1 MNGDVIPEIL
11 NLSVQGVPVALGVLV
26 IVGALKVS
34 GLVKNDQS
42 AIVANIIVSIIMGG
56 VWFALQFEPA
66 TMGYKEI
73 IGLAYVA
80 LIGALISGLGYQVVK
95 AAAGFAQNRS
105 SDGGD

>member
-1 MNGDVIPEIL
+1 MNGDVVPEIL
-11 NLSVQGVPVALGVLV
+11 NLTVQGVPVALGVLV
-26 IVGALKVS
+26 LVGALKIS

-42 AIVANIIVSIIMGG
+42 AIRANIIVSIIMGG

-80 LIGALISGLGYQVVK
+80 LIGALVSGLGYQVIK
-95 AAAGFAQNRS
+95 KGAGFVQNR
-105 SDGGD
+105 GGD